1 MHAQRI
7 ANLFVDEDRLSGNE
21 YQYVVY
27 EFDDL
32 NKLNNNDAYLVRVPL
47 YNQ

>member
-7 ANLFVDEDRLSGNE
+7 ANLFVDEARLSGNE